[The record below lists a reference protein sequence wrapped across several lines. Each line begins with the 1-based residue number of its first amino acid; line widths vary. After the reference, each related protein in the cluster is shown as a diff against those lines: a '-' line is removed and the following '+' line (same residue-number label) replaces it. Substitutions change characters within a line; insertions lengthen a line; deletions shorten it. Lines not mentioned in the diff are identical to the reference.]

1 MVQNLVGNDLIFL
14 SERHRTLLFEVVMID
29 DVWELLLE
37 FDVMVH
43 FVLQNPVQNVPVFIP
58 TEGFLLNLVDLVTPE
73 TCICFFV
80 AVKLR
85 FLGLINVGWHLQAAM
100 ARDVPTWYRDS

>member
-1 MVQNLVGNDLIFL
+1 
-14 SERHRTLLFEVVMID
+14 MID

-37 FDVMVH
+37 FHVMVD
-43 FVLQNPVQNVPVFIP
+43 FVLQNPVQFFHVFLP

-73 TCICFFV
+73 TRICRFV

-85 FLGLINVGWHLQAAM
+85 FLHCINVGWHIQAAM
-100 ARDVPTWYRDS
+100 ARDIPTWLRAG